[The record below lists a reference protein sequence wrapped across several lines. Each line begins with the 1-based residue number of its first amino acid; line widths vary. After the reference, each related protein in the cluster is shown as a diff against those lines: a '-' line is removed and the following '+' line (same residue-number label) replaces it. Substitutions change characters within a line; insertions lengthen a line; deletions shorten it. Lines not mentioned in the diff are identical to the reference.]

1 MAKVI
6 LGNVKG
12 PKGDKGDTGATGPQG
27 PKGATGAT
35 GPQGPKGDPGED
47 GATGPQGPK
56 GATGATGPQG
66 PQGEKGATGAQGPQG
81 PTGATGPQGPAGAG
95 IPSGGSN
102 NQLLAKNGSTNYAGK
117 WITSVPVANGGTGA
131 TTAAGARNN
140 LGLGNTS
147 GALPVANGGTGAT
160 TAANARTNLGAAP
173 TAHASTGTSYGIG
186 TGSNYGHVKLTD
198 STSATSGAS
207 SGVAATP
214 KMVRDSI
221 SPDVLYSG
229 NSNGN
234 VTLSSSAANYSY
246 LVIYFRDNDNA
257 YGSVRIYSPN
267 GKKASLAIMNGGN
280 YAANAKARV
289 VSISGTT
296 ISTAKSSSTNTN
308 LYYEFDVN
316 YETSLVTM
324 VLVNQIYIT
333 RVEGYK

>member
-27 PKGATGAT
+27 PRGATGAT

-66 PQGEKGATGAQGPQG
+66 PQGEKGATGPQG
-81 PTGATGPQGPAGAG
+81 PRGATGATGPQGPAGAG

-102 NQLLAKNGSTNYAGK
+102 DQLLAKNGSTNYAGK
-117 WITSVPVANGGTGA
+117 WITSVPIANGGTGA

-147 GALPVANGGTGAT
+147 GAVPVANGGTGAT
-160 TAANARTNLGAAP
+160 TAASARTNLGAAP
-173 TAHASTGTSYGIG
+173 KAHASTGTSYGIG

-221 SPDVLYSG
+221 SQRVQPADAKIYSG
-229 NSNGN
+229 TLGRKSIDAYGHIELWSAKEFEDSFGVSPQDAFIAVSNRASGVSGIWLATPRFN
-234 VTLSSSAANYSY
+234 GTSVFTTALATSGSSIAVIDSSMQGGDSSVPVAY
-246 LVIYFRDNDNA
+246 LVIA
-257 YGSVRIYSPN
+257 Y
-267 GKKASLAIMNGGN
+267 
-280 YAANAKARV
+280 
-289 VSISGTT
+289 
-296 ISTAKSSSTNTN
+296 
-308 LYYEFDVN
+308 
-316 YETSLVTM
+316 
-324 VLVNQIYIT
+324 
-333 RVEGYK
+333 